1 MIQFDREKYIRI
13 MRSEGVN
20 AALTALHLDTE
31 RLELETFE
39 GEKGYQPEM
48 WNDLNQIRD
57 FSRELWKI
65 ALDEGHKPQTLS
77 RNFFGSHKT
86 LAFKLARCFDDF
98 QLNSAHFRSPYFYS
112 KEIFKFRSYTR
123 F

>member
-1 MIQFDREKYIRI
+1 MLQFDREKYIRM

-65 ALDEGHKPQTLS
+65 ALEEGPKTH
-77 RNFFGSHKT
+77 GSKV
-86 LAFKLARCFDDF
+86 
-98 QLNSAHFRSPYFYS
+98 
-112 KEIFKFRSYTR
+112 
-123 F
+123 